1 MDKKQYLFF
10 LNKSQVHTILTT
22 YKCYCYGIIDL
33 QI

>member
-1 MDKKQYLFF
+1 MDKKQYFFF
-10 LNKSQVHTILTT
+10 LNKSQCTILTT